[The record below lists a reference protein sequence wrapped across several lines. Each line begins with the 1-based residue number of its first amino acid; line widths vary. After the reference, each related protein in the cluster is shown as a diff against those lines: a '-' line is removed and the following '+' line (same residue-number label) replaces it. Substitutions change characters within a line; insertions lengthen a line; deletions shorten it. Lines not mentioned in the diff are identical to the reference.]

1 VTSNY
6 HYRQK
11 PFTTDCQGILILEEN
26 SHFNNAPQR
35 LNANFFQHIFLYKKI
50 PSVKKRRRENQ
61 TKNLINK
68 KFSIKKL
75 N

>member
-1 VTSNY
+1 MTSNY

-50 PSVKKRRRENQ
+50 PSEKKNRENQ
-61 TKNLINK
+61 NKNLINK